1 MSTPKL
7 YKTEA
12 IVLKGSDLGE
22 ADRLLTLYSPRLGK
36 LKAVA
41 RGARKPK
48 SKLGGHVETLTHS
61 LLMLAEGH
69 SLDVVSQSQTLHS
82 FLGLRGDLGRLSLG
96 LYAADLVNCFTE
108 ERQENQ
114 ALFDLLRDTLEWL
127 SNLSVD
133 PASVTAAD
141 TALRHFELHLL
152 EDLGYRPQ
160 LHHCIHCQH
169 DLEPVVNFFSPGAGG
184 TVCPS
189 CRGQGGWTNQISV
202 NALKCLRLFQA
213 SPRQDACR
221 VRISAELSDE
231 LKLHLQGYV
240 RYLLEKDIKSATW
253 LDRLQR
259 SEYPPLRGT

>member
-22 ADRLLTLYSPRLGK
+22 ADRLLTLFTPRLGK

-41 RGARKPK
+41 RGSRKPK

-61 LLMLAEGH
+61 LMMLAEGH
-69 SLDVVSQSQTLHS
+69 SLDVVSQSQTLSS

-127 SNLSVD
+127 SDLSGD
-133 PASVTAAD
+133 ATPLTGGD
-141 TALRHFELHLL
+141 TVLRHFELHLL

-169 DLEPVVNFFSPGAGG
+169 DLEPVVNFFSPSAGG
-184 TVCPS
+184 TVCPT
-189 CRGQGGWTNQISV
+189 CRGQGGWVKPISV
-202 NALKCLRLFQA
+202 NALKCLRLFQS
-213 SPRQDACR
+213 SPGQSSCR
-221 VRISAELSDE
+221 IKISAELSQE
-231 LKLHLQGYV
+231 LKLHLQGYI
-240 RYLLEKDIKSATW
+240 RYLLERDVKSATW
-253 LDRLQR
+253 LDRLQQ
-259 SEYPPLRGT
+259 